1 MCKQEKGRITN
12 IYAKKTYQE
21 EDRKTCFLYIYGTH
35 PAQLKITRTWGLV
48 NIQVY
53 YLLSLK
59 VKAIFTKRV
68 TSSVKCT
75 IDSFMYSCCRISSVW
90 SNIMRMQLD

>member
-12 IYAKKTYQE
+12 IYAKKTDRE

-35 PAQLKITRTWGLV
+35 PAQLKSTRTWGLV
-48 NIQVY
+48 NIQLY

-59 VKAIFTKRV
+59 VKAIFTICKHLLESRPC
-68 TSSVKCT
+68 K
-75 IDSFMYSCCRISSVW
+75 
-90 SNIMRMQLD
+90 L